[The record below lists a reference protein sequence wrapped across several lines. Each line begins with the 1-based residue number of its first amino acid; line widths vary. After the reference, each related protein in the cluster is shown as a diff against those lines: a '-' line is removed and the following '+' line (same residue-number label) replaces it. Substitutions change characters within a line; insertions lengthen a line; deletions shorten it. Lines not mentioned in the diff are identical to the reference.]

1 MKNILHDEL
10 LEFYSIWKETDA
22 IYRKL
27 AKRSNLSESGYWVFY
42 AVYENKGH
50 CTQKDICDQWSLSK
64 QTVNSALKE
73 LEKKGCITLE
83 VSESDRRSKYIVL
96 TNSGREL
103 AGTIIDTIFK
113 LEESTW
119 MKMDEAE
126 RTAMLQSSR
135 KYLEIFRKET
145 AYLCK

>member
-1 MKNILHDEL
+1 MKNKLHDEL

-42 AVYENKGH
+42 AVYENEGR
-50 CTQKDICDQWSLSK
+50 CTQKDICDQWSMSK

-73 LEKKGCITLE
+73 LEKRGCITLE
-83 VSESDRRSKYIVL
+83 VSEFDRRSKYIVL
-96 TNSGREL
+96 TKSGRKL
-103 AGTIIDTIFK
+103 AGEIIDTIFK
-113 LEESTW
+113 LEESTL

-126 RTAMLQSSR
+126 SD
-135 KYLEIFRKET
+135 
-145 AYLCK
+145 